1 ASSSIRQT
9 SSKTQ
14 PRSRLLWVAMPS
26 SFEDAVAESVLLS
39 LANSSRRQ
47 AGLPPLR
54 FDPNLIQAARAHAR
68 LMVAQGQLSH
78 QFEGEA
84 PLMSRLRKTGIRLD
98 SVGENVAYDHSPEQA
113 FDALMHSPP
122 HRQNLLDPAFNT
134 AGFAAF
140 WSAGRL
146 YVVQDFAHR
155 IPEIRPSASR

>member
-1 ASSSIRQT
+1 MLRIFILIGILTANVVAQSAAASSSIRQT

-78 QFEGEA
+78 QFEG
-84 PLMSRLRKTGIRLD
+84 
-98 SVGENVAYDHSPEQA
+98 
-113 FDALMHSPP
+113 
-122 HRQNLLDPAFNT
+122 
-134 AGFAAF
+134 
-140 WSAGRL
+140 
-146 YVVQDFAHR
+146 
-155 IPEIRPSASR
+155 